1 MLQTRNYFKSQS
13 KLSNSFRFKDPIPRD
28 PISGDVHKFQ
38 YGLCNESYYG
48 DSIRYLD
55 LRPGELIGVSPISV
69 SPLTGKKVKPIN
81 NSAVRDH
88 LLHCSY
94 LPSFNNFS
102 ILGHQNKTFLL
113 EIKESLLIM
122 GDKPN
127 LNRKLSSTPLY
138 LSDKVP

>member
-28 PISGDVHKFQ
+28 LISGDVHKFQ
-38 YGLCNESYYG
+38 CGLCNESYYG
-48 DSIRYLD
+48 DSIWYLD
-55 LRPGELIGVSPISV
+55 LRPEELIGVSPISV

-81 NSAVRDH
+81 NSVVRDH

-102 ILGHQNKTFLL
+102 ILGHQNKMFLL

-122 GDKPN
+122 GDKPK
-127 LNRKLSSTPLY
+127 LNRNLSSTPLY